1 MRDIIVIGHIGMGHS
16 YAIGHLVMEH
26 ATTLDNVIVVTNEE
40 QEQQQPFVKP
50 TPFVI
55 TALPTIEI
63 EPYIDRRVK
72 PHQFTKQV
80 KTSYKRMK

>member
-1 MRDIIVIGHIGMGHS
+1 MKDIIVIGHIGMGHS
-16 YAIGHLVMEH
+16 YAIEHLLMEH

-55 TALPTIEI
+55 TTLPEIHIAPHIE
-63 EPYIDRRVK
+63 RTNK